1 MPKKFDLIVFDW
13 DGTVANSNQLI
24 VNAIRNASLEV
35 GLPQPTEDAV
45 KRIIGLGLREAL
57 IQLVGEIPEDTIQAL
72 VARYNVHYNAGENQI
87 VLFEGVAEA
96 IPMLHAQGFKLG
108 VATGKGRGGLNRAL
122 LNSGLGQYFGATRCV
137 DECYSKP
144 HPEMLLQLMDVLD
157 ATQERTLMIGD
168 TAFDLQMAQNAGV
181 ASLGVTYGAHPLSSL
196 LPFKPLAHFDE
207 FSKVN
212 QWLTTH
218 A

>member
-1 MPKKFDLIVFDW
+1 MPKRFDLIVFDW

-35 GLPQPTEDAV
+35 GLPQPTEEAV
-45 KRIIGLGLREAL
+45 KGIIGLGLREAL
-57 IQLVGEIPEDTIQAL
+57 IRLVGEIPEDKLQAL

-96 IPMLHAQGFKLG
+96 IPVLHDQGFKLG

-122 LNSGLGQYFGATRCV
+122 INSGLGQYFGATRCV

-157 ATQERTLMIGD
+157 ATPDRTLMIGD
-168 TAFDLQMAQNAGV
+168 TSFDLQMAENAGV
-181 ASLGVTYGAHPLSSL
+181 SSLGVTYGAHSLNSL

-212 QWLTTH
+212 QWLTAH

>member
-1 MPKKFDLIVFDW
+1 MPKRFDLIVFDW

-35 GLPQPTEDAV
+35 GLPQPTEEAV
-45 KRIIGLGLREAL
+45 KGIIGLGLREAL
-57 IQLVGEIPEDTIQAL
+57 IRLVGEIPEDKLQAL

-96 IPMLHAQGFKLG
+96 IPVLHDQGFKLG

-122 LNSGLGQYFGATRCV
+122 INSGLGQYFGATRCV

-157 ATQERTLMIGD
+157 ATPDRTLMIGD
-168 TAFDLQMAQNAGV
+168 TSFDLRMAENAGV

-196 LPFKPLAHFDE
+196 LPFSPLAHFDE